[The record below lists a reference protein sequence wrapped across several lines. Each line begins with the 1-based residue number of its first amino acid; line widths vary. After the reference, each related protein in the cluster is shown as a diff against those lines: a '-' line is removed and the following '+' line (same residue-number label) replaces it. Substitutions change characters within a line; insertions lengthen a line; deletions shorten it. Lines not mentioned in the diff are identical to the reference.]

1 MSKKF
6 IDIEKA
12 IHSKN
17 PTLLKWMPGFVLSY
31 IKKVT
36 HETWMNEVLGR
47 INHLKGI
54 DFVNGI
60 IEEFELEVELIGEEK
75 IPKEGGVIIAANH
88 PLGGMDGIALMYAL
102 GKIRPD
108 IRFLVND
115 LLMAFENFEPLFVP
129 VNKLGRNS
137 QDTLAKIEEA
147 YADNFAVLV
156 FPAGLVSRK
165 SGTGIRDLQW
175 KKSFITKAKKYKKD
189 ILLCFIEGK
198 NSNFFYNLA
207 DWRKKLGVKANV
219 EMFYLVDEMYKQR
232 GQKVKIRIGEQIAF
246 ESLTNENSDAKWAE
260 ILKEKVYE
268 FGSKNGKRS

>member
-17 PTLLKWMPGFVLSY
+17 PTLLKWMPRFVLSY

-36 HETWMNEVLGR
+36 HETWMNEVLDR

-54 DFVNGI
+54 DFVNSI

-137 QDTLAKIEEA
+137 QETLAKIEEA

-165 SGTGIRDLQW
+165 SGNGIRDLQW

-232 GQKVKIRIGEQIAF
+232 GQKVKIRIGEQIPF